1 MGCFRVH
8 REERPSCHFFVKD
21 SHGVIMSG
29 LLAKEK
35 SEGGGFSKLLPAS
48 VGLTF
53 PNPHASLVVQ
63 AELVYRPF

>member
-1 MGCFRVH
+1 
-8 REERPSCHFFVKD
+8 
-21 SHGVIMSG
+21 MSG